1 MKTSLYVYWL
11 HHLLLFVLNTLLRF
25 NNTQNKFISASADLM
40 AMTRSS
46 ITSRSL
52 LAFNFVL
59 VMLLAFLL
67 TLMIFHSKNVTAL
80 STSKT
85 LGTDDKYGAQNIDD
99 WTSSQDLIDSNRLD
113 SFVYK
118 EVSTYHQQELK
129 KDALQDIEIL
139 LLESK
144 R

>member
-1 MKTSLYVYWL
+1 MATSFILVCFEHAL
-11 HHLLLFVLNTLLRF
+11 
-25 NNTQNKFISASADLM
+25 QNKFNSASVGLV

-46 ITSRSL
+46 IASRSP
-52 LAFNFVL
+52 LAFNFIL

-67 TLMIFHSKNVTAL
+67 TLMVFHFKHVTAL

-85 LGTDDKYGAQNIDD
+85 LGIDNTYGAQDSDD
-99 WTSSQDLIDSNRLD
+99 WNSFQELIDSNRLD

-118 EVSTYHQQELK
+118 EVSSYHQQDLK
-129 KDALQDIEIL
+129 KDALPDIDIL
-139 LLESK
+139 LLDGE

>member
-1 MKTSLYVYWL
+1 MSFGYIIYSCLFRTRFYVS
-11 HHLLLFVLNTLLRF
+11 H
-25 NNTQNKFISASADLM
+25 NTQNKFNSASVGLI

-46 ITSRSL
+46 INSRSP
-52 LAFNFVL
+52 LAYNFIL

-67 TLMIFHSKNVTAL
+67 TLVVFHSENVTAL

-85 LGTDDKYGAQNIDD
+85 LETDDEYGVQDIDD
-99 WTSSQDLIDSNRLD
+99 WTTSQEQINSNRLD

-118 EVSTYHQQELK
+118 EASSYHQPNLK

-139 LLESK
+139 LLEGK

>member
-1 MKTSLYVYWL
+1 M
-11 HHLLLFVLNTLLRF
+11 NTLLRF

>member
-1 MKTSLYVYWL
+1 MSFGYIIYSCLFRTRFYVS
-11 HHLLLFVLNTLLRF
+11 H
-25 NNTQNKFISASADLM
+25 NTQNNFNSASVGLI

-46 ITSRSL
+46 INSRSP
-52 LAFNFVL
+52 LAYNFIL

-67 TLMIFHSKNVTAL
+67 TLVVFHSENVTAL

-85 LGTDDKYGAQNIDD
+85 LETDDEYGVQDIDD
-99 WTSSQDLIDSNRLD
+99 WTTSQEQINSNRLD

-118 EVSTYHQQELK
+118 EASSYHQPNLK

-139 LLESK
+139 LLEGK

>member
-1 MKTSLYVYWL
+1 MSIGYIIYSCLFRTRSYVT
-11 HHLLLFVLNTLLRF
+11 H
-25 NNTQNKFISASADLM
+25 NTQNKFNSASVGLV

-46 ITSRSL
+46 IASRSP
-52 LAFNFVL
+52 LAFNFIL

-67 TLMIFHSKNVTAL
+67 TLMVFHFKHVTAL

-85 LGTDDKYGAQNIDD
+85 LGTDNKYGAQDIDD
-99 WTSSQDLIDSNRLD
+99 WTSSQELIDSNRLD

-118 EVSTYHQQELK
+118 EVSSYHQQDLK

>member
-1 MKTSLYVYWL
+1 
-11 HHLLLFVLNTLLRF
+11 
-25 NNTQNKFISASADLM
+25 
-40 AMTRSS
+40 
-46 ITSRSL
+46 
-52 LAFNFVL
+52 
-59 VMLLAFLL
+59 
-67 TLMIFHSKNVTAL
+67 MIFHSKNVTAL

-85 LGTDDKYGAQNIDD
+85 LGIDDKYGVQDIDN

-118 EVSTYHQQELK
+118 EVSTYHQQDLK

>member
-1 MKTSLYVYWL
+1 MSIGYIIYSFLFRTRSYVT
-11 HHLLLFVLNTLLRF
+11 H
-25 NNTQNKFISASADLM
+25 NTQNKFNSASVGLV

-46 ITSRSL
+46 IASRSP
-52 LAFNFVL
+52 LAFNFIL

-67 TLMIFHSKNVTAL
+67 TLMIFHSKNVTAI

-85 LGTDDKYGAQNIDD
+85 LEPDDKYGVPDIDD
-99 WTSSQDLIDSNRLD
+99 WTSSQELIDSNQLD

-118 EVSTYHQQELK
+118 EVSSYHHQDLK

>member
-1 MKTSLYVYWL
+1 MSTGYIIYSCVFRTRFYVS
-11 HHLLLFVLNTLLRF
+11 H
-25 NNTQNKFISASADLM
+25 NTQNEFNSASVGLV

-46 ITSRSL
+46 IASRSP
-52 LAFNFVL
+52 LAFNFIL

-67 TLMIFHSKNVTAL
+67 TLMVFHFKHVTAL

-85 LGTDDKYGAQNIDD
+85 LGTDDEYGIQDIDD
-99 WTSSQDLIDSNRLD
+99 WTSSQELIDSNRFD

-118 EVSTYHQQELK
+118 EVSSYQQQDLK

>member
-1 MKTSLYVYWL
+1 MSTGYIIYSCVFRTRFYVS
-11 HHLLLFVLNTLLRF
+11 H
-25 NNTQNKFISASADLM
+25 NTQNEFNSASVGLV

-46 ITSRSL
+46 IASRSP
-52 LAFNFVL
+52 LAFNFIL

-67 TLMIFHSKNVTAL
+67 TLMVFHFKHVTAL

-85 LGTDDKYGAQNIDD
+85 LGTDDEYGIQDIDD
-99 WTSSQDLIDSNRLD
+99 WTSSQELIDSNRLD

-118 EVSTYHQQELK
+118 EVSSYHKQDLK
-129 KDALQDIEIL
+129 KDALPDIDIRL
-139 LLESK
+139 LDGE

>member
-1 MKTSLYVYWL
+1 
-11 HHLLLFVLNTLLRF
+11 
-25 NNTQNKFISASADLM
+25 
-40 AMTRSS
+40 
-46 ITSRSL
+46 
-52 LAFNFVL
+52 
-59 VMLLAFLL
+59 
-67 TLMIFHSKNVTAL
+67 MIFHSKNVTAL

-85 LGTDDKYGAQNIDD
+85 LGTDDKYGVQDIDN

-118 EVSTYHQQELK
+118 EVSTYHQQDLK

>member
-1 MKTSLYVYWL
+1 
-11 HHLLLFVLNTLLRF
+11 
-25 NNTQNKFISASADLM
+25 
-40 AMTRSS
+40 MTRSS
-46 ITSRSL
+46 ITSRSP
-52 LAFNFVL
+52 LAFNLIL

-85 LGTDDKYGAQNIDD
+85 LGSDDKYGVQDFDD
-99 WTSSQDLIDSNRLD
+99 WTRSQELIDSNQLD

-118 EVSTYHQQELK
+118 EVSSYHQQDLK
-129 KDALQDIEIL
+129 KDALQDIFI
-139 LLESK
+139 

>member
-1 MKTSLYVYWL
+1 M
-11 HHLLLFVLNTLLRF
+11 NTLLRF

-85 LGTDDKYGAQNIDD
+85 LGTNDKYGAQNIDD

>member
-1 MKTSLYVYWL
+1 MSTGYIIYSCLFRTLFYVS
-11 HHLLLFVLNTLLRF
+11 H
-25 NNTQNKFISASADLM
+25 NTQNKFNSSSVGLI

-46 ITSRSL
+46 ITSRSP
-52 LAFNFVL
+52 LAFNFIL

-67 TLMIFHSKNVTAL
+67 TLVIFHSKNVTAL

-85 LGTDDKYGAQNIDD
+85 LGTDDEYGIQDIDD
-99 WTSSQDLIDSNRLD
+99 WTSSQELIDSNRFD

-118 EVSTYHQQELK
+118 EVSSYHQQDLK